1 VRNMDISSFWRS
13 LCASAGPPQAGAH
26 IQTAEA
32 GITINVMQDCRIALP
47 TGNRFPA
54 VSVMVAS
61 NRPGVAAQVS
71 VAANLNS
78 PDGSY
83 QGPTTVVGQGQF
95 TATASSVLAN
105 FIVLPSGWPVL
116 GVGAEAIWADG
127 APNSLGLTYVQLEC
141 DPWVWWRW
149 LIPVLNTLGRFSVR
163 TGSPSRST

>member
-1 VRNMDISSFWRS
+1 MDIPSFWRS
-13 LCASAGPPQAGAH
+13 QRASAGPPQAGAH
-26 IQTAEA
+26 VMTAEA

-149 LIPVLNTLGRFSVR
+149 LIPVLSILGRFSAR
-163 TGSPSRST
+163 TRSPSRSATE

>member
-1 VRNMDISSFWRS
+1 MDIPSLWRS
-13 LCASAGPPQAGAH
+13 LRASAGPLQAGAH
-26 IQTAEA
+26 VQTVEA

-47 TGNRFPA
+47 SGNRFPA

-116 GVGAEAIWADG
+116 GVGAEAKI
-127 APNSLGLTYVQLEC
+127 
-141 DPWVWWRW
+141 
-149 LIPVLNTLGRFSVR
+149 GRAHV
-163 TGSPSRST
+163 